1 MENALYMLLTDAET
15 RNATSI
21 DEQRNDELSN
31 YAFWLD

>member
-1 MENALYMLLTDAET
+1 MENVLYMLLTNAET

-21 DEQRNDELSN
+21 DAQRDDELSV